1 MDKGWLWGLALSL
14 VMLGGCGVQPE
25 EPPVVLAK
33 MTQVMSQMERME
45 FSGNFQVVGKSTLP
59 LFQGLQDLQ
68 ITGTGRVDLSAA
80 NNFRYLLNLIISGVG
95 SEGKT
100 EIGAELRSFP
110 DINYFRITRITM
122 PMGLPFSLS
131 ADNKWYQIK
140 SGGQNQDW
148 LGSSQPL
155 TDDQLSQIR
164 ELLDQDQLFNVVQK
178 FPDETVGGARVYH
191 WQVAFDPEAL
201 RTLLRNFGNVT
212 HPATEMDIERWTSM
226 LSDYT
231 YEFWINKYDHRI
243 MKASIKGWYDS
254 PANQRVDFM
263 VNLNINKFNTAQVI
277 DRPANVV
284 EFNLR
289 EMLGLPLAASPQ

>member
-14 VMLGGCGVQPE
+14 VMLGGCGVKSE

-45 FSGNFQVVGKSTLP
+45 FSGDFQVVGKSTLP

-80 NNFRYLLNLIISGVG
+80 NNFRYLLNLVISGMG

-155 TDDQLSQIR
+155 TDDQLQQLR
-164 ELLDQDQLFNVVQK
+164 ELLNQNQLFNVVQK
-178 FPDETVGGARVYH
+178 FPDETVNGARVYH

-201 RTLLRNFGNVT
+201 KTLLRNWGNIT
-212 HPATEMDIERWTSM
+212 NPATEANVEHWATM

-243 MKASIKGWYDS
+243 MKASIKGWYNS
-254 PANQRVDFM
+254 EQNQRVDFT

-277 DRPANVV
+277 ERPANVA

-289 EMLGLPLAASPQ
+289 EMLGLPNLTQ